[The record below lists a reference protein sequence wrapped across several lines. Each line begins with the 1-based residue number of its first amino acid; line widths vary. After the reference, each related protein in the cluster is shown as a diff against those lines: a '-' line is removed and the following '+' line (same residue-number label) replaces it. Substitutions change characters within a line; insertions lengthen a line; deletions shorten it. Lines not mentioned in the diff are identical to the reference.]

1 MNLTVQFLGAARNV
15 TGSRHLVQAGSE
27 RVLVDCGLFQERH
40 NAIHNWEPF
49 PVTPATIDAVVL
61 THAHIDHI
69 GYLPRLVQKGFRG
82 LTTCSSATREMV
94 PLVLLDAARLQAED
108 VSVKQARHRA
118 EGRTPAMPPEP
129 LYDDDDVEA
138 ACQSLRGVPFFE
150 PSMLT
155 PSFQATLLPAGH
167 ILGAS
172 MLLLHHL
179 PTHQTLLFSGDLGCP
194 GRPLVPDPA
203 APPKADLVV
212 VESTYGDRVHEHET
226 PVAQQLEQTLQETVE
241 RGGSLLIPCFA
252 VERAQELL
260 FTLRQL
266 ERASRLP
273 NLPIFLDSPMA
284 ARMLEVFA
292 HHPEALAERQR
303 VEIAGGESPFALE
316 HLHICTTREQS
327 KLINETRGS
336 AVIIAGSGMCTGGR
350 IKHHLLRHLGRP
362 ESCLLF
368 VGYQASGTLGRELLS
383 GAPEVRL
390 FGALRE
396 VRLSIRQIHGF
407 SGHADQPQ
415 LLEWLSRMPG
425 GPRTVAVVHGG
436 STVTTHFASQ
446 IRERFGCKT
455 FVPELGDRLTIAPSL

>member
-40 NAIHNWEPF
+40 NAVHNWEPF
-49 PVTPATIDAVVL
+49 PVTPSTIEAVVL

-108 VSVKQARHRA
+108 VDAKRARHHV
-118 EGRTPAMPPEP
+118 EGRTPAIPPEP
-129 LYDDDDVEA
+129 LYDDEDVEA
-138 ACQSLRGVPFFE
+138 ACQSLRGVAFGE
-150 PSMLT
+150 KVMLT
-155 PSFQATLLPAGH
+155 PSFQACLLPAGH

-172 MLLLHHL
+172 MLVLRHL
-179 PTHQTLLFSGDLGCP
+179 PTQKTLLFSGDLGCP

-203 APPKADLVV
+203 EPPAADLVI
-212 VESTYGDRVHEHET
+212 VESTYGDRIHANET
-226 PVAQQLEQTLQETVE
+226 PVAEQLEQTLLETVE

-260 FTLRQL
+260 FHLRQL
-266 ERASRLP
+266 ERAHRLP
-273 NLPIFLDSPMA
+273 NIPVFLDSPMA

-292 HHPEALAERQR
+292 HHPEALAPRQR
-303 VEIAGGESPFALE
+303 AEMADGESPFALSR
-316 HLHICTTREQS
+316 LVVCTTREQS
-327 KLINETRGS
+327 KLVNQTRGP

-350 IKHHLLRHLGRP
+350 IKHHLRSHLGRP

-390 FGALRE
+390 FGTRQE
-396 VRLSIRQIHGF
+396 VRLAIRQIHGF
-407 SGHADQPQ
+407 SGHADQSQ
-415 LLEWLSRMPG
+415 LLDWLSRMPS
-425 GPRTVAVVHGG
+425 GPQRVAVVHGG
-436 STVTTHFASQ
+436 STVTAEFAAR
-446 IRERFGCKT
+446 IRERFGCPT
-455 FVPELGDRLTIAPSL
+455 HVPELGERLTVSESL